1 MYSNGLTTTYTYNV
15 VNALTRERI
24 TDRSGSLVGEY
35 VYTVGNAG
43 ERLGVQESGR
53 SGNRTVTYAY
63 DALYR
68 LTGETVTEN
77 GTTSVKTYAYDAAG
91 DLAVG
96 DSIQALSGNVGL

>member
-1 MYSNGLTTTYTYNV
+1 M

-24 TDRSGSLVGEY
+24 TDRGGSLVGEY
-35 VYTVGNAG
+35 VYTVGSAG
-43 ERLGVQESGR
+43 ERLAVQESGR
-53 SGNRTVTYAY
+53 SGTRTVTYAY

>member
-1 MYSNGLTTTYTYNV
+1 M

-24 TDRSGSLVGEY
+24 TERGGSLVGEY
-35 VYTVGNAG
+35 VYEVGNAG
-43 ERLGVQESGR
+43 ERLSVEEAGGR
-53 SGNRTVTYAY
+53 KATYAY
-63 DALYR
+63 DGLYR

-96 DSIQALSGNVGL
+96 DSIQALSGDVGL